1 MFGPQSWSYPS
12 TVGASCSPPPASFYD
27 PLSAAFEWL
36 RSKRMM
42 DVGSIRKHPHRDGET
57 GRLPCSGTLVPST
70 AAFPAQRVRAHH
82 GCMESSTGKPPS
94 GLCSPSFWLFLRTRH
109 MPVLS
114 KAVGVT
120 LYEVTFTQHRINH
133 YKVHALVAFSAFA
146 MLCKQNH
153 TTCDFCLWLLPYSIK
168 S

>member
-1 MFGPQSWSYPS
+1 
-12 TVGASCSPPPASFYD
+12 
-27 PLSAAFEWL
+27 
-36 RSKRMM
+36 M

-70 AAFPAQRVRAHH
+70 AAFPAQRVRARH

-153 TTCDFCLWLLPYSIK
+153 TTSTKNVIHYCSLLERARNNMQKTITTKVVAQIVTAKQAP
-168 S
+168 